1 MCHVFVKARRNEPTE
16 KLIKRFSKK
25 VKEEKII
32 LEIKERMYYEK
43 PSTRRRKEKA
53 RRKRVLDKLKKG
65 KKE

>member
-53 RRKRVLDKLKKG
+53 R
-65 KKE
+65 

>member
-1 MCHVFVKARRNEPTE
+1 MCHVFVKARRNEPAE

-32 LEIKERMYYEK
+32 LEVKERMYYEK
-43 PSTRRRKEKA
+43 PSSRRRKEKA

-65 KKE
+65 RKE